1 MSSDP
6 ENRSNLQ
13 TPGLA
18 RKAMSNNR
26 VSFGCG
32 TCLFTSAVF
41 SSPRMDHQDVD
52 LIQIDSQILVQQ
64 DGFIWGQYGIK
75 IWGLQL

>member
-18 RKAMSNNR
+18 RKAMSNNW

-41 SSPRMDHQDVD
+41 SGPRMDHQDID
-52 LIQIDSQILVQQ
+52 LIQIDSQILLQQ
-64 DGFIWGQYGIK
+64 DGCMWAQYGIK
-75 IWGLQL
+75 IWVLQP